1 MNITD
6 LDIES
11 LNQEFE
17 ARPPQEALRWAYE
30 TFAPRVAIMTSF
42 QAAGVVI
49 VDMAQ
54 QVAPGFPVF
63 TLDTGFLFLETLD
76 LKRRAEMRYGIEIE
90 SVEPLLTVEEQAG
103 RYGDALYS
111 RDPDRCCE
119 MRKVEPQ
126 MRKLAGLDAWVTGV
140 RREQSKTRTDAHILE
155 RHEADGRAL
164 VKINPLVH
172 WTKKQV
178 WDYILGHE
186 VPYNP
191 LYDQGY
197 ASIGCW
203 PCTRPVQAGEDERAG
218 RWAGFNKTECGIHTF
233 TKRAD

>member
-1 MNITD
+1 MSMGVMDI
-6 LDIES
+6 DIES
-11 LNQEFE
+11 LNREFE
-17 ARPPQEALRWAYE
+17 TRPPQEALRWAHE

-54 QVAPGFPVF
+54 RAAPGFPVF

-76 LKRRAEMRYGIEIE
+76 LKRRAEARYGIEIE
-90 SVEPLLTVEEQAG
+90 SVQPLLTVEEQAE
-103 RYGDALYS
+103 RYGDALYT
-111 RDPDRCCE
+111 RDPDMCCE
-119 MRKVEPQ
+119 MRKVAPQ
-126 MRKLAGLDAWVTGV
+126 VRKLAELDAWVTGV
-140 RREQSKTRTDAHILE
+140 RREQAKTRADARILE
-155 RHEADGRAL
+155 RHEVDGRAL
-164 VKINPLVH
+164 IKINPLVH

-203 PCTRPVQAGEDERAG
+203 PCTRRVQAGEDERAG
-218 RWAGFNKTECGIHTF
+218 RWSGFNKTECEIG
-233 TKRAD
+233 RAHV